1 MSAAVPDNRLSPA
14 EAARLQRYQ
23 DRLLQALQD
32 RDRAALR
39 DAKHAV
45 VQAAYRT
52 PTMATGLRGALR
64 LLCWRMAAWRLP
76 RGERPVR

>member
-1 MSAAVPDNRLSPA
+1 MKAAPVPSGLSPA
-14 EAARLQRYQ
+14 EAARLQRYH
-23 DRLLQALQD
+23 DRLLHALQE

-39 DAKHAV
+39 EAKHAV

-52 PTMATGLRGALR
+52 PAMAAGLRGALR

-76 RGERPVR
+76 RGEQQVR